1 MCFQIFKFFI
11 IWLLLSQLYQTIKAW
26 KHQHK
31 KNFFS
36 KFSDI
41 YNLREVEQSCFQKTD
56 QVLQA
61 KYLLNIIYDNYMKA

>member
-1 MCFQIFKFFI
+1 M
-11 IWLLLSQLYQTIKAW
+11 
-26 KHQHK
+26 
-31 KNFFS
+31 
-36 KFSDI
+36 